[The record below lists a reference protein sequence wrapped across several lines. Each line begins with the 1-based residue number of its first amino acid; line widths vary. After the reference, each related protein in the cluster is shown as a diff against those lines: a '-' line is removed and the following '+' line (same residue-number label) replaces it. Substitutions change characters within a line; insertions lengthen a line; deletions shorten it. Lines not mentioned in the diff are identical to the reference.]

1 MHRVD
6 DLPPESPDDQPMPKT
21 LSRLLR
27 SSQQIAEAGKK
38 KKVTSN
44 NGGAQ
49 GQFED
54 GGRTSSR
61 KDDGLSKSADDG
73 RRRRSNQ
80 DRGEQ
85 ELTFKRKKGES
96 LKAYLERIDIES
108 NSRMMEAHRKSRVQS
123 ERRKR
128 YIIYGDNDTL
138 ICIIHVA
145 LYSVVMHVLWL
156 VCM

>member
-1 MHRVD
+1 
-6 DLPPESPDDQPMPKT
+6 MPKT

-27 SSQQIAEAGKK
+27 SSQQIAAAGKK

-54 GGRTSSR
+54 CGRTSSR

-85 ELTFKRKKGES
+85 ELTFKRKNGES

-128 YIIYGDNDTL
+128 YMYIIYGDNDTS
-138 ICIIHVA
+138 ICIIHTA
-145 LYSVVMHVLWL
+145 LYSVIVYVLWHVKYVGTL
-156 VCM
+156 KREGRG